1 MRKRSKVFLLIGFL
15 SFIFIFQYFGNDS
28 LNQFQDQ
35 NEFEIPQLS
44 DNLEG
49 ADNILITEL
58 IRRTNLSS
66 SGLININDK
75 MTILNEN
82 DNPIN
87 SILIGI
93 PLRDSS
99 NLIYINTIGQTRN
112 TLLTERSYGVL
123 GSYEMIIIYFDSPLL
138 PSQET
143 TINVM
148 QTYKNLLSYEIAELE
163 EGLNQL
169 IHFNGLLFPILP
181 YRSEGNVKSI
191 YIIPPLAEL
200 HTRKQFNSMGNLVG
214 GNVVYDLETSL
225 SINHLD
231 PFLENLNENN
241 ETTVSIKTLQLTGLE
256 IEKINREIFISPWGI
271 IKNTEE
277 VTIENVGIIG
287 VGLFS
292 LNIPVDA
299 KNVKIYDDLGE
310 LFGDIINSPTDSS
323 KKVLSIQ
330 LSQNRV
336 SLSPTSKFKFFIE
349 YNLPHEQYVS
359 YNWLQQSISINLLMT
374 NYDFLIHEQTTK
386 VVIEGC
392 GTIDYTSSPPEAIFK
407 TVGTR
412 ILVYSSEMVSP
423 FEKKIIL
430 FTYTV
435 DIFDLVLRPTIF
447 IMIIAFLSSIFV
459 LIIKTRKRE
468 EDESV
473 FKKEF
478 IPTSEIREFCSL
490 YEEKNALVLEIR
502 NAENETKRKKMV
514 KKTYKSLLTKNTA
527 KIDQIK
533 EEILPFKKI
542 LMETSDTY
550 DNIIKKLDILDAERI
565 SVNDSLNLLE
575 SRYKRGKLPSK
586 AAYQK
591 LSSDFFNRRK
601 KIDRTIDKYIQQLRS
616 YLL

>member
-44 DNLEG
+44 GDLEG
-49 ADNILITEL
+49 AENILIVQL
-58 IRRTNLSS
+58 IRRTNLST

-75 MTILNEN
+75 MVILNEN

-99 NLIYINTIGQTRN
+99 NLIYINTVGQTEN
-112 TLLTERSYGVL
+112 TLLTERSHGVM
-123 GSYEMIIIYFDSPLL
+123 GSYEMVKIYFDSPLL

-143 TINVM
+143 TINVK
-148 QTYKNLLSYEIAELE
+148 QTYNNLISYDIAELE
-163 EGLNQL
+163 EGVNQL
-169 IHFNGLLFPILP
+169 IHFNGLVFPILP
-181 YRSEGNVKSI
+181 YRSEGDVKSI
-191 YIIPPLAEL
+191 YIIPTLAEL

-214 GNVVYDLETSL
+214 GNIVYDLATSL

-514 KKTYKSLLTKNTA
+514 KKTYKNLLTKNTA